1 MLALLGRREMS
12 DLSPQSGQKRT
23 LITSLSPI
31 AIFPALEDQLAEP
44 GAVEL
49 GPGGGAEARAVKHG
63 AAPPGGGERGQ
74 VSFEPT

>member
-1 MLALLGRREMS
+1 MALLGRREMS

-49 GPGGGAEARAVKHG
+49 EPG
-63 AAPPGGGERGQ
+63 AARRRERSST
-74 VSFEPT
+74 VRTPRRR